1 MADRVNA
8 SLNSETGSVRRYSHV
23 RRWGA
28 GLFVALLV
36 TAASSSTAQ
45 AASVALGTA
54 DSFAV
59 LAAQRDLTSAY
70 KRRRGTQLHCLQGN
84 RVGTVRRLTPT
95 AIPTRCSSFR
105 PDRC

>member
-59 LAAQRDLTSAY
+59 LAGMSVTNTGPSVISSSA
-70 KRRRGTQLHCLQGN
+70 
-84 RVGTVRRLTPT
+84 
-95 AIPTRCSSFR
+95 AILV
-105 PDRC
+105 